1 MDLSAR
7 SKLLETI
14 QNDLKN
20 ISLETKKSKHL
31 QSIRESTDEAIVKIR
46 SLASQGSQASDGNIF
61 NATNQILYPLVQGC
75 ESKDSKVI
83 KLCLGLMQRL
93 IVNKVLDFRGARYVT
108 DTLWML
114 METGI
119 EEVKI
124 LQTITLLLTSSH
136 VAQNETLAKAL
147 VICLRLN
154 FTKDQ
159 TTNTIAGATVR
170 QLVPI
175 VLERVELADSDS
187 CNLCLQHC
195 YEEPGKVI
203 KELTKA
209 VFPVG
214 TNPFIVDAY
223 LLIQDIVLLV
233 GADQPKWLTGI
244 VEMTRTF
251 GLELLESLLS
261 KFPLVFHKHP
271 QFMMLLKEKVCS
283 LVIKLFSPNLK
294 YKMTTSEDMMKP
306 SYAITSKLLRVVA
319 ILILQYH
326 DLLTTETEIFL
337 SLILKFLDPDK
348 PSWQNGSALEVIH
361 KILVQP
367 SLMTFICTQFDMNEH
382 STNVFK
388 DIINSLGA
396 FVQNVMLASPANAD
410 HHPNDGQASNQQGQ
424 SGANLAANTPYGPGM
439 SPQPGFS
446 CRNVW
451 KPLTINFIGGQ
462 TKDIYL
468 DVSDRGEIPQISDG
482 YCISLAY
489 VILLDVVRSLA
500 LIFDKE
506 KEQETVHKQLLTS
519 SWCGLLSALSL
530 LLDSSTDDS
539 STENILKQLETFA
552 SFCGKANLEGPRD
565 AFLASICKASLPPHY
580 TLNVL
585 KATPTTQNVS
595 GPRQLHPGDPAANAG
610 IGDHDIRHQVVAVG
624 TPLPTASLPA
634 SAHQGPVML
643 TAKNLQCMRAIL
655 SVAHCHGNLLGSS
668 WHIILTVS

>member
-1 MDLSAR
+1 M
-7 SKLLETI
+7 
-14 QNDLKN
+14 
-20 ISLETKKSKHL
+20 
-31 QSIRESTDEAIVKIR
+31 
-46 SLASQGSQASDGNIF
+46 
-61 NATNQILYPLVQGC
+61 
-75 ESKDSKVI
+75 
-83 KLCLGLMQRL
+83 
-93 IVNKVLDFRGARYVT
+93 
-108 DTLWML
+108 
-114 METGI
+114 
-119 EEVKI
+119 
-124 LQTITLLLTSSH
+124 
-136 VAQNETLAKAL
+136 AKCL

-154 FTKDQ
+154 FTKDP

-170 QLVPI
+170 QLVPV
-175 VLERVELADSDS
+175 VLERVEIADSDR

-195 YEEPGKVI
+195 YEEPGKVT
-203 KELTKA
+203 KELTRN
-209 VFPVG
+209 VFPPG

-233 GADQPKWLTGI
+233 GADQPKWLIGI

-261 KFPLVFHKHP
+261 KFPAVFHQHN
-271 QFMMLLKEKVCS
+271 QFKMLLKERVCS

-294 YKMTTSEDMMKP
+294 YKMSGGNQQGNNDMKP
-306 SYAITSKLLRVVA
+306 SYHITSKLLRVVGV
-319 ILILQYH
+319 LILQYH
-326 DLLTTETEIFL
+326 NLLTTETEIFL
-337 SLILKFLDPDK
+337 SLIMKFLDPDK

-361 KILVQP
+361 KIVINP
-367 SLMTFICTQFDMNEH
+367 DLMAFICDKFDMNQH

-388 DIINSLGA
+388 DIVNSLGA
-396 FVQNVMLASPANAD
+396 FVQNVMLASPPND
-410 HHPNDGQASNQQGQ
+410 HHPEGSSGSNASSNQNQ
-424 SGANLAANTPYGPGM
+424 SSLAANTPYGPGM

-462 TKDIYL
+462 TKEIYL

-500 LIFDKE
+500 LIFDK
-506 KEQETVHKQLLTS
+506 KQENEACKKQLLES

-530 LLDSSTDDS
+530 LLDSSTDDT

-552 SFCGKANLEGPRD
+552 SFCGKAQLDGPRD

-585 KATPTTQNVS
+585 KATPSTQNVS
-595 GPRQLHPGDPAANAG
+595 GPKISSPGDPGSNAG

-624 TPLPTASLPA
+624 KP
-634 SAHQGPVML
+634 
-643 TAKNLQCMRAIL
+643 
-655 SVAHCHGNLLGSS
+655 
-668 WHIILTVS
+668 II

>member
-1 MDLSAR
+1 MDSTAR
-7 SKLLETI
+7 TKLLENI

-31 QSIRESTDEAIVKIR
+31 QPIRESTDEAIVKIR
-46 SLASQGSQASDGNIF
+46 SLASQAGGANDVNIF

-75 ESKDSKVI
+75 ETKDSKVV

-114 METGI
+114 MEAGI

-124 LQTITLLLTSSH
+124 LQTLTQLLTSSH
-136 VAQNETLAKAL
+136 VVQNETLAKCL

-154 FTKDQ
+154 FTKDP

-170 QLVPI
+170 HLVPV
-175 VLERVELADSDS
+175 VLERVEMADSES
-187 CNLCLQHC
+187 CGLCLQHC

-203 KELTKA
+203 KELTRN
-209 VFPVG
+209 VFPPG

-251 GLELLESLLS
+251 GLELLESLLT
-261 KFPLVFHKHP
+261 KFPAVFHQHQ
-271 QFMMLLKEKVCS
+271 QFKMLLKERVCS

-294 YKMTTSEDMMKP
+294 YKMNTLNQDMKP

-319 ILILQYH
+319 VLILQYH
-326 DLLTTETEIFL
+326 ELLTTETEIFL
-337 SLILKFLDPDK
+337 SLIMKFLDPDK

-361 KILVQP
+361 KIVVQP
-367 SLMTFICTQFDMNEH
+367 NLMAFICTQFDMNQH

-396 FVQNVMLASPANAD
+396 FVQNVMLASPAND
-410 HHPNDGQASNQQGQ
+410 PNNEGGGSGNASQTQNT
-424 SGANLAANTPYGPGM
+424 ANLASNTPYGPGM

-462 TKDIYL
+462 TKDLYL
-468 DVSDRGEIPQISDG
+468 DVSDRGEIPQISEG

-489 VILLDVVRSLA
+489 VILLDVVRSLS
-500 LIFDKE
+500 LLFDKKDVKVDE
-506 KEQETVHKQLLTS
+506 EGKKKLLES

-539 STENILKQLETFA
+539 STENILKQLETFS
-552 SFCGKANLEGPRD
+552 SFCGKAKLEGPRD

-585 KATPTTQNVS
+585 KATPSTQNVS
-595 GPRQLHPGDPAANAG
+595 GPKLQDNPG
-610 IGDHDIRHQVVAVG
+610 ILQSDHDIRHQVVAVG
-624 TPLPTASLPA
+624 KFSFR
-634 SAHQGPVML
+634 SCF
-643 TAKNLQCMRAIL
+643 NLCL
-655 SVAHCHGNLLGSS
+655 
-668 WHIILTVS
+668 